1 MGEVMEL
8 WVFPNICYPATLQF
22 LLVVLPEI
30 VTKSEYDK
38 IIQKNVGE
46 KKGEEGRKDKS
57 LIVLS
62 ETYKANIQRVSVEVQ
77 IPSNVGQDVLWSS
90 PTSPSYILT

>member
-1 MGEVMEL
+1 MIRSYREMWG
-8 WVFPNICYPATLQF
+8 
-22 LLVVLPEI
+22 
-30 VTKSEYDK
+30 K
-38 IIQKNVGE
+38 

-77 IPSNVGQDVLWSS
+77 IPSNVGQGVL
-90 PTSPSYILT
+90 